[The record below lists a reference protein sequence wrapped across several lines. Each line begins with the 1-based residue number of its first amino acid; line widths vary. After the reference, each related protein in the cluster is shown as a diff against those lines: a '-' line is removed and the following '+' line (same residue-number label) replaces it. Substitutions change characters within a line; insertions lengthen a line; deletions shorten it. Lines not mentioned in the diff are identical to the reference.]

1 MTLTTRADARP
12 AQHGART
19 RSEPGHYGI
28 LLVALTVTYLLSAF
42 LTGSWLIALRVGL
55 FGLIA
60 VLALRTSP
68 ARPRQR
74 QLALIGLLA
83 GSAAMITLAAVQPA
97 GTGAGIASLWA
108 GLILLGA
115 VIVIVHRVL
124 TFRGVTIQSIFGA
137 LSAYLIIG
145 MMFAAFFA
153 AMDRLG
159 AGPFFV
165 HGESANTQT
174 LQYFSF
180 TTLTTLGY
188 GDFTAAGS
196 SGRAVAVVEALT
208 GQIFLVTLVASL
220 VAGFRG
226 FTERPQP
233 PEESGRT
240 WTNGQNADR
249 G

>member
-1 MTLTTRADARP
+1 MTLTTRAETRP
-12 AQHGART
+12 ARSRAQA
-19 RSEPGHYGI
+19 RSEPGRYGI

-42 LTGSWLIALRVGL
+42 LTGSWLIAVRVGL
-55 FGLIA
+55 FCLIA
-60 VLALRTSP
+60 ALALRSSP
-68 ARPRQR
+68 ATDRQR
-74 QLALIGLLA
+74 LLAFIGLVA
-83 GSAAMITLAAVQPA
+83 GSAAMVVLAAIQPA

-124 TFRGVTIQSIFGA
+124 SFRGVTIQSIFGA

-165 HGESANTQT
+165 HGEAANTQT

-226 FTERPQP
+226 FTARPDP

-240 WTNGQNADR
+240 LASAQNADR